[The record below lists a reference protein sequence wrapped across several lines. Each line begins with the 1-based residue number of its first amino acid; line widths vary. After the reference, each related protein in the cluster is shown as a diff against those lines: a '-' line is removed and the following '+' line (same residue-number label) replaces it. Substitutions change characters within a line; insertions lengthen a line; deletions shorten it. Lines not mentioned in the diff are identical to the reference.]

1 MIMGN
6 SQYLNTEINFMNKP
20 YALCDLSAGES
31 ARIVEI
37 LPCGDIRQRFLD
49 IGLIRGTRIKCLHRS
64 RGNDM
69 KAYLIRGAVIAIRN
83 EDCRSVLVEKEV
95 EFDGSDIKEHRGS
108 VEPREKQQPHT

>member
-1 MIMGN
+1 
-6 SQYLNTEINFMNKP
+6 MNKT
-20 YALCDLSAGES
+20 YKLCDISAGES
-31 ARIVEI
+31 ARIIEI

-49 IGLIRGTRIKCLHRS
+49 IGLIRGTKIKCLHRS

-95 EFDGSDIKEHRGS
+95 ECDGTDEKEHGS
-108 VEPREKQQPHT
+108 RPEPTEERQMYP

>member
-1 MIMGN
+1 MDK
-6 SQYLNTEINFMNKP
+6 LCK
-20 YALCDLSAGES
+20 LCDISVGES

-64 RGNDM
+64 RGNNM

-83 EDCRSVLVEKEV
+83 EDCEDILVKKEVAGDGLDEKEH
-95 EFDGSDIKEHRGS
+95 GRN
-108 VEPREKQQPHT
+108 PRSN